1 MNRPH
6 GGPAG
11 HAGPG
16 WAMNAIIE
24 ARSAVKPFGQAP
36 ALRGTTVLVSQGEI
50 LAVMD
55 HSGSGK
61 PTLLH
66 CLAGI
71 LVPTS
76 VLPAA
81 ARPHGPFSA
90 AEEEPDNLRMPT
102 AVIDTSAQR
111 AEPARSRS

>member
-1 MNRPH
+1 MNS
-6 GGPAG
+6 PAVTRG
-11 HAGPG
+11 R
-16 WAMNAIIE
+16 MIE
-24 ARSAVKPFGQAP
+24 TRHVAKNFGQTS
-36 ALRGTTVLVSQGEI
+36 ALRDASLSVAQGEI

-81 ARPHGPFSA
+81 ARTHGPFSA

-111 AEPARSRS
+111 AEPAGSRS